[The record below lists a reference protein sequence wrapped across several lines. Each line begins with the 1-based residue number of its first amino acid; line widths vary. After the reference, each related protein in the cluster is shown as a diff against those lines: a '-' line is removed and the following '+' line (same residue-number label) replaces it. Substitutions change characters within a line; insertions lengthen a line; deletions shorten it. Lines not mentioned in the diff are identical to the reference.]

1 MARPIRIERAGGWYH
16 LTARGN
22 GRRVIYRDGKAR
34 HHLWEEYQRVRQLLN
49 VDSAEKPPFR
59 CFVHLQVVDSQ
70 GSNFCIFSKTGG
82 FSAESNV
89 KM

>member
-22 GRRVIYRDGKAR
+22 ERRVICRDGKDR
-34 HHLWEEYQRVRQLLN
+34 HHLWEEYQRVCQL
-49 VDSAEKPPFR
+49 F
-59 CFVHLQVVDSQ
+59 
-70 GSNFCIFSKTGG
+70 
-82 FSAESNV
+82 NV